1 MNGFSSK
8 HTGWLA
14 LLVGAV
20 AILAVITLALFF
32 VGLFQNMRSLLP
44 LGVLNDKLN
53 ALAGILGALLASA
66 LYPTLQRLTPRLNAG
81 GLIGAWVGAIAI
93 TYGSWL
99 ILTGR
104 GGLELSSYYFFFGNG
119 LIGIWLWILNRNAWQ
134 QAEAIIPSSLT
145 RLGVIAGSFM
155 MVGWLGLYGILL
167 GLDGSDYSPLLSVAG
182 ISFLGT
188 GIFYPIWCLL
198 LGRWILSNS
207 LHE

>member
-1 MNGFSSK
+1 M
-8 HTGWLA
+8 
-14 LLVGAV
+14 

-32 VGLFQNMRSLLP
+32 VGLFQNNRSLLP

-66 LYPTLQRLTPRLNAG
+66 LYPTLQRLTPRLNVG
-81 GLIGAWVGAIAI
+81 VLIGAWVGAIAI

-134 QAEAIIPSSLT
+134 QAEAIIPPSLT
-145 RLGVIAGSFM
+145 RLGIIAGSFM

-188 GIFYPIWCLL
+188 DIFYPIWCLL